1 MENKQNCWEYMECG
15 REPKGFDVQMFDV
28 CSVPTYTEAD
38 GLNDGKNGGRICWAL
53 AGTLINDTVTGK
65 YACDK
70 FSCANCDFFKLVCD
84 EQGVNNFQMVTPV
97 QMTHFKKKN
106 SEVWNQFIEK
116 RSSERSP
123 SNLNACFRC
132 CNMDYSGTVKNIS
145 ETGMFISTRNMSFP
159 DDAQFEVQL
168 DVNNEY
174 LNLPVRMCRLTI
186 SPDLDDAM
194 GVEII
199 NPPQSYL
206 VMVDKLRAADLS

>member
-1 MENKQNCWEYMECG
+1 
-15 REPKGFDVQMFDV
+15 V
-28 CSVPTYTEAD
+28 CE
-38 GLNDGKNGGRICWAL
+38 
-53 AGTLINDTVTGK
+53 
-65 YACDK
+65 
-70 FSCANCDFFKLVCD
+70 
-84 EQGVNNFQMVTPV
+84 EQGVDNFEMVTPV
-97 QMTHFKKKN
+97 QMTHFKKNN
-106 SEVWNQFIEK
+106 SENWNQFTEK

-123 SNLNACFRC
+123 SNLNVCFSC

-168 DVNNEY
+168 DIKNGR

-194 GVEII
+194 GVEIL

-206 VMVDKLRAADLS
+206 VMLDRLRASDRV